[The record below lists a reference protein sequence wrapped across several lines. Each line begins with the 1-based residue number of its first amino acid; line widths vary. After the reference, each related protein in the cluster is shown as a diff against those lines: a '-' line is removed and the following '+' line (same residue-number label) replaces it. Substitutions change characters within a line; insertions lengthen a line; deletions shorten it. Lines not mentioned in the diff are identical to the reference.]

1 MLVLRQR
8 AQAITNL
15 RIEEIHEEQAIQGI
29 VVVKN
34 VRSTGVAG
42 HTFLANPAA
51 ELLILLSGAERGGT
65 LVKLNRKNSVPKTE
79 LMKMYTA
86 HMNTT
91 CVFRCLFLQARSV
104 AGVR

>member
-15 RIEEIHEEQAIQGI
+15 RIEEIHEGQAIQGI

-79 LMKMYTA
+79 LKMYTA